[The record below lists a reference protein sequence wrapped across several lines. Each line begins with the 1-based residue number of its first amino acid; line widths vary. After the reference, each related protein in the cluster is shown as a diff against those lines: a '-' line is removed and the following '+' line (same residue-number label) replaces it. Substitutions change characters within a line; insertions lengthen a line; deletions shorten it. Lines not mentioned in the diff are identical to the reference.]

1 MTTELE
7 QEFFRVFG
15 IEPKIDYDYKTVIQ
29 NVTKTGY
36 WFDKEYLIEMFNDN
50 QKFKVIQVRKDINYP
65 KITAEKL
72 LEMICIYNS
81 TYTNGYT
88 NYSLLTERDVEKLK
102 EQILK
107 NCLIVKDDI
116 KQQIQQ
122 LFKEEKGI
130 IDNNV

>member
-1 MTTELE
+1 MITELE
-7 QEFFRVFG
+7 QKFYDTFG
-15 IEPKIDYDYKTVIQ
+15 IEKRYITLEDDYGKYQTHK
-29 NVTKTGY
+29 KS
-36 WFDKEYLIEMFNDN
+36 
-50 QKFKVIQVRKDINYP
+50 YP

-88 NYSLLTERDVEKLK
+88 NYSLLNERSVEKLK

-122 LFKEEKGI
+122 LFKE
-130 IDNNV
+130 